1 MIILSH
7 FFSLSDTTLM
17 ASAPSSTSEAVDNV
31 TTWWQDPT
39 TQEWLIR
46 VPLRIAMIIIVALI
60 LHWLVRRVINKLA
73 QSSIEKKTIRNNPI
87 SKLTVPGR
95 NNRKQKEKQEKQ
107 LDAMDKAHENR
118 RVSRIKTLANV
129 ARSAAAIL
137 VWSLAVL
144 LILDQVGVNIALLI
158 ASAGVIGVALGFGA
172 QSLVKDFL
180 SGIFMLLEDQ
190 YGIGDTIDLG
200 NGIFGDVEEITL
212 RITTVRDIDGAL
224 WYVRN
229 GEILQVANHSDEFSV
244 ARGQV
249 PVGLSNDTEKAFEVI
264 DKSVKYNATTPEV
277 ADLILDEPVVNGVTD
292 FQPDYLSFRVSVK
305 TLPGS
310 QWDVQRILQA
320 RVLNDMHEA
329 GIVTP
334 YPYGIGITAPQLK
347 KDEE

>member
-1 MIILSH
+1 MITLTN
-7 FFSLSDTTLM
+7 FSSLADITTLAA
-17 ASAPSSTSEAVDNV
+17 ASAAPSEAVDSV
-31 TTWWQDPT
+31 SSWWSNPQTQD
-39 TQEWLIR
+39 WLINR
-46 VPLRIAMIIIVALI
+46 PIAIALIIIVALI
-60 LHWLVRRVINKLA
+60 LHWLVRRLIGKLA
-73 QSSIEKKTIRNNPI
+73 QSSIEKKTIRTSAI
-87 SKLTVPGR
+87 AKLARPGGI
-95 NNRKQKEKQEKQ
+95 NKKQKEKQEKQ
-107 LDAMDKAHENR
+107 LEAIDKSHENR
-118 RVSRIKTLANV
+118 RISRIKTLANV
-129 ARSAAAIL
+129 ARSAAAIV
-137 VWSLAVL
+137 VWGWAFLAS
-144 LILDQVGVNIALLI
+144 LDQVGVNIAPLI
-158 ASAGVIGVALGFGA
+158 ASAGVLGVALGFGA

-244 ARGQV
+244 ARVQV

>member
-1 MIILSH
+1 MITLTN
-7 FFSLSDTTLM
+7 FSSLADKTTLAA
-17 ASAPSSTSEAVDNV
+17 ASTTPSEAVDNV
-31 TTWWQDPT
+31 SSWWSDPQ
-39 TQEWLIR
+39 TQEWLINR
-46 VPLRIAMIIIVALI
+46 PIAIGLIIIVALI
-60 LHWLVRRVINKLA
+60 LHWLVRRLIGKLA
-73 QSSIEKKTIRNNPI
+73 QSSIEKKTIRTSAI
-87 SKLTVPGR
+87 AKLARPGGI
-95 NNRKQKEKQEKQ
+95 NKKQKEKQEKQ
-107 LDAMDKAHENR
+107 LEAIDKSHENR
-118 RVSRIKTLANV
+118 RISRIKTLANV
-129 ARSAAAIL
+129 ARSAAAIV
-137 VWSLAVL
+137 VWGWAFLAS
-144 LILDQVGVNIALLI
+144 LDQVGVNIAPLI
-158 ASAGVIGVALGFGA
+158 ASAGVLGVALGFGA

-244 ARGQV
+244 ARVQV
-249 PVGLSNDTEKAFEVI
+249 PVGLSNDTEKAYEVI
-264 DKSVKYNATTPEV
+264 DSSVKAAAKTPEV
-277 ADLILDEPVVNGVTD
+277 AGLILDEPVVNGVTD

-320 RVLNDMHEA
+320 RVLNSMNDA

-347 KDEE
+347 KDE

>member
-1 MIILSH
+1 MITLTN
-7 FFSLSDTTLM
+7 FSSLADITTLAA
-17 ASAPSSTSEAVDNV
+17 ASTTPSEAVDSV
-31 TTWWQDPT
+31 SSWWSDPQTQD
-39 TQEWLIR
+39 WLINR
-46 VPLRIAMIIIVALI
+46 PIAIALIIIVALI
-60 LHWLVRRVINKLA
+60 LHWLVRRLIGKLA
-73 QSSIEKKTIRNNPI
+73 QSSIEKKTIRTSPI
-87 SKLTVPGR
+87 AKLARPGGI
-95 NNRKQKEKQEKQ
+95 NKKQKEKQEKQ
-107 LDAMDKAHENR
+107 LEAIDKSHENR
-118 RVSRIKTLANV
+118 RISRIKTLANV
-129 ARSAAAIL
+129 ARSAAAIV
-137 VWSLAVL
+137 VWGWAFLAS
-144 LILDQVGVNIALLI
+144 LDQVGVNIAPLI
-158 ASAGVIGVALGFGA
+158 ASAGVLGVALGFGA

-244 ARGQV
+244 ARVQV
-249 PVGLSNDTEKAFEVI
+249 PVGLSNDTEKAYEVI
-264 DKSVKYNATTPEV
+264 ESSVKAAAKTPEV
-277 ADLILDEPVVNGVTD
+277 AGLILDEPVVNGVTD

-320 RVLNDMHEA
+320 RVLNSMNDA
-329 GIVTP
+329 GIATP

-347 KDEE
+347 KDE

>member
-1 MIILSH
+1 MITLTN
-7 FFSLSDTTLM
+7 FSSLADKTTLAA
-17 ASAPSSTSEAVDNV
+17 ASTTPSEAVDNV
-31 TTWWQDPT
+31 SSWWSDPQ
-39 TQEWLIR
+39 TQEWLINR
-46 VPLRIAMIIIVALI
+46 PIAIGLIIIVALI
-60 LHWLVRRVINKLA
+60 LHWLVRRLIGKLA
-73 QSSIEKKTIRNNPI
+73 QSSIEKKTIRTSAI
-87 SKLTVPGR
+87 AKLARPGGI
-95 NNRKQKEKQEKQ
+95 NKKQKEKQEKQ
-107 LDAMDKAHENR
+107 LEAIDKSHENR
-118 RVSRIKTLANV
+118 RISRIKTLANV
-129 ARSAAAIL
+129 ARSAAAIV
-137 VWSLAVL
+137 VWGWAFLAS
-144 LILDQVGVNIALLI
+144 LDQVGVNIAPLI
-158 ASAGVIGVALGFGA
+158 ASAGVLGVALGFGA

-244 ARGQV
+244 ARVQV
-249 PVGLSNDTEKAFEVI
+249 PVGLSNNTEKAYEVI
-264 DKSVKYNATTPEV
+264 ESSVKAAAKTPEV
-277 ADLILDEPVVNGVTD
+277 AGLILDEPVVNGVTD

-320 RVLNDMHEA
+320 RVLNSMNDA

-347 KDEE
+347 KDE

>member
-1 MIILSH
+1 MITLTN
-7 FFSLSDTTLM
+7 FSSLADITTLAA
-17 ASAPSSTSEAVDNV
+17 ASATPSEAVDSV
-31 TTWWQDPT
+31 SSWWSDPQTQD
-39 TQEWLIR
+39 WLINR
-46 VPLRIAMIIIVALI
+46 PIAIALIIIVALI
-60 LHWLVRRVINKLA
+60 LHWLVRRLIGKLA
-73 QSSIEKKTIRNNPI
+73 QSSIEKKTIRTSPI
-87 SKLTVPGR
+87 AKLARPGGI
-95 NNRKQKEKQEKQ
+95 NKKQKEKQEKQ
-107 LDAMDKAHENR
+107 LEAIDKSHENR
-118 RVSRIKTLANV
+118 RISRIKTLANV
-129 ARSAAAIL
+129 ARSAAAIV
-137 VWSLAVL
+137 VWGWAFLAS
-144 LILDQVGVNIALLI
+144 LDQVGVNIAPLI
-158 ASAGVIGVALGFGA
+158 ASAGVLGVALGFGA

-244 ARGQV
+244 ARIQV
-249 PVGLSNDTEKAFEVI
+249 PVGLSNDTEKAYEVI
-264 DKSVKYNATTPEV
+264 ESSVKAAAQTPEV
-277 ADLILDEPVVNGVTD
+277 AGLILDEPVVNGVTD

-320 RVLNDMHEA
+320 RVLNSMNDA

-347 KDEE
+347 KDA

>member
-1 MIILSH
+1 MITLTNIS
-7 FFSLSDTTLM
+7 SLADTVTL
-17 ASAPSSTSEAVDNV
+17 ASAPSSATEAVDNV
-31 TTWWQDPT
+31 SSWWSNPT
-39 TQEWLIR
+39 TQEWLINR
-46 VPLRIAMIIIVALI
+46 PIAIGVVIIVAAI
-60 LHWLVRRVINKLA
+60 VHWLSRRLINRLSQSFIDKNTGGNPLNRIPVPGVINKR
-73 QSSIEKKTIRNNPI
+73 Q
-87 SKLTVPGR
+87 
-95 NNRKQKEKQEKQ
+95 KQKQEKQ
-107 LDAMDKAHENR
+107 LAAMDKARDNR
-118 RVSRIKTLANV
+118 RISRIKTLANV

-137 VWSLAVL
+137 IWGSAA
-144 LILDQVGVNIALLI
+144 LIALDQLGVNIAPLI
-158 ASAGVIGVALGFGA
+158 ASAGVLGVALGFGA
-172 QSLVKDFL
+172 QALVKDFL

-244 ARGQV
+244 ARVQV
-249 PVGLSNDTEKAFEVI
+249 PVGLSNDTEKAYEI
-264 DKSVKYNATTPEV
+264 IENSVKAAAKTPEV
-277 ADLILDEPVVNGVTD
+277 AGLILDEPVVNGVTD

-320 RVLNDMHEA
+320 RVLNSMNDA

-334 YPYGIGITAPQLK
+334 YPYGIGITAPQLN
-347 KDEE
+347 KDAE

>member
-1 MIILSH
+1 MITLTNYS
-7 FFSLSDTTLM
+7 SLADKSTLAAASTT
-17 ASAPSSTSEAVDNV
+17 PSEAVDNV
-31 TTWWQDPT
+31 SSWWSDPQ
-39 TQEWLIR
+39 TQEWLINR
-46 VPLRIAMIIIVALI
+46 PIAIGLIIIVALI
-60 LHWLVRRVINKLA
+60 LHWLVRRLIGKLA
-73 QSSIEKKTIRNNPI
+73 QSSIEKKTIRTSAI
-87 SKLTVPGR
+87 AKLARPGGI
-95 NNRKQKEKQEKQ
+95 NKKQKEKQEKQ
-107 LDAMDKAHENR
+107 LEAIDKSHENR
-118 RVSRIKTLANV
+118 RISRIKTLANV
-129 ARSAAAIL
+129 ARSAAAIV
-137 VWSLAVL
+137 VWGWAFLAS
-144 LILDQVGVNIALLI
+144 LDQVGVNIAPLI
-158 ASAGVIGVALGFGA
+158 ASAGVLGVALGFGA

-244 ARGQV
+244 ARVQV
-249 PVGLSNDTEKAFEVI
+249 PVGLSNNTEKAYEVI
-264 DKSVKYNATTPEV
+264 ESSVKAAAKTPEV
-277 ADLILDEPVVNGVTD
+277 AGLILDEPVVNGVTD

-320 RVLNDMHEA
+320 RVLNSMNDA

-347 KDEE
+347 KDE

>member
-1 MIILSH
+1 MITLTN
-7 FFSLSDTTLM
+7 FSSLADKTTLAA
-17 ASAPSSTSEAVDNV
+17 ASTTPSEAVDNV
-31 TTWWQDPT
+31 SSWWSDPQ
-39 TQEWLIR
+39 TQEWLINR
-46 VPLRIAMIIIVALI
+46 PIAIGLIIIVALI
-60 LHWLVRRVINKLA
+60 LHWLVRRLIGKLA
-73 QSSIEKKTIRNNPI
+73 QSSIEKKTIRTSAI
-87 SKLTVPGR
+87 AKLARPGGI
-95 NNRKQKEKQEKQ
+95 NKKQKEKQEKQ
-107 LDAMDKAHENR
+107 LEAIDKSHENR
-118 RVSRIKTLANV
+118 RISRIKTLANV
-129 ARSAAAIL
+129 ARSAAAIV
-137 VWSLAVL
+137 VWGWAFLAS
-144 LILDQVGVNIALLI
+144 LDQVGVNIAPLI
-158 ASAGVIGVALGFGA
+158 ASAGVLGVALGFGA

-244 ARGQV
+244 ARVQV
-249 PVGLSNDTEKAFEVI
+249 PVGLSNNTEKAYEVI
-264 DKSVKYNATTPEV
+264 ESSVKAAAQTPEI
-277 ADLILDEPVVNGVTD
+277 AGLILDEPVVNGVTD

-320 RVLNDMHEA
+320 RVLNSMNDA

-347 KDEE
+347 KDE